1 MGVFTGGSAYSMVR
15 DIADGFVIP
24 TELTFKQFG
33 MQDFVAFT
41 QEADKLLREVRAA
54 QPAANDVEET
64 RKRQRRLQRLQQ
76 AMSLARGVQSRR

>member
-1 MGVFTGGSAYSMVR
+1 MSVFTGGSAYSMVR

-24 TELTFKQFG
+24 TELTFKHFA

-41 QEADKLLREVRAA
+41 QEADKFLREVRAA
-54 QPAANDVEET
+54 QPATNDVEET

>member
-1 MGVFTGGSAYSMVR
+1 MVR

-24 TELTFKQFG
+24 TELTFKHFG

-41 QEADKLLREVRAA
+41 QEADKFLREVRAT
-54 QPAANDVEET
+54 QPAVNDVEET

>member
-1 MGVFTGGSAYSMVR
+1 MSVFTGGSAYSMVR

-24 TELTFKQFG
+24 TELTFKHFA
-33 MQDFVAFT
+33 MPDFVTFT
-41 QEADKLLREVRAA
+41 QEADKFLREVRAA
-54 QPAANDVEET
+54 QPATNDVEET